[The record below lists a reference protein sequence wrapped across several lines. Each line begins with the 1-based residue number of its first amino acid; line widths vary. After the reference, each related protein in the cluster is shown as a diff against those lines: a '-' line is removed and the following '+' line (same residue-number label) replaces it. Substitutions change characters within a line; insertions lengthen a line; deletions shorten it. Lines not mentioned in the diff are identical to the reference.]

1 MKKLLLLIV
10 LFSIIGCNQNE
21 KKIPH
26 SHNTITSIKLHQ
38 ELPKIVHLD
47 LGLEGNSHGD
57 LMAFD
62 SVFTNDKGMVGML
75 SGYITTVD
83 IPNETE
89 TFEDRMV
96 HMVFDFE
103 EANTIV
109 VGGKSVYPK
118 IVGAEFKK
126 QIPQIRAVIGGTGD
140 YMGARG
146 QLTTTRNEDGTYEH
160 LLELMD

>member
-1 MKKLLLLIV
+1 MKKLLLLI
-10 LFSIIGCNQNE
+10 LISTIGCNQNE
-21 KKIPH
+21 KNITQ
-26 SHNTITSIKLHQ
+26 SQNTITSIKLHQ
-38 ELPKIVHLD
+38 ELPKIVYFD
-47 LGLEGNSHGD
+47 LGVVGNSTGD

-62 SVFTNDKGMVGML
+62 SVLSNDKGMTGML
-75 SGYITTVD
+75 SGYITTID

-96 HMVFDFE
+96 HMVFEFGG
-103 EANTIV
+103 ANTIV

-118 IVGAEFKK
+118 ILGAEFTKLK
-126 QIPQIRAVIGGTGD
+126 PQLRAVVGGTGE

>member
-1 MKKLLLLIV
+1 MKKLLLLI
-10 LFSIIGCNQNE
+10 LISTIGCNQNE
-21 KKIPH
+21 KKMPE
-26 SHNTITSIKLHQ
+26 SQNTITSIKLHQ
-38 ELPKIVHLD
+38 ELPKIVNLD
-47 LGLEGNSHGD
+47 LGIEGNSHGD

-62 SVFTNDKGMVGML
+62 SVFSNDKGMTGML
-75 SGYITTVD
+75 SGYITTID

-96 HMVFDFE
+96 HMVFEFGG
-103 EANTIV
+103 ANTIV

-118 IVGAEFKK
+118 ILGAEFTKLK
-126 QIPQIRAVIGGTGD
+126 PQIRAVIGGTGE

-160 LLELMD
+160 LIELMK

>member
-1 MKKLLLLIV
+1 MKKLLLLI
-10 LFSIIGCNQNE
+10 LISTIGCNQNE
-21 KKIPH
+21 KNITQ
-26 SHNTITSIKLHQ
+26 SQNTITSIKLHQ
-38 ELPKIVHLD
+38 ELPKIVHID
-47 LGLEGNSHGD
+47 LGVVGNSTGD

-62 SVFTNDKGMVGML
+62 SVFSNDKGMTGML
-75 SGYITTVD
+75 SGYITTID

-96 HMVFDFE
+96 HMVFEFGG
-103 EANTIV
+103 ANTIV

-118 IVGAEFKK
+118 ILGAEFTKLK
-126 QIPQIRAVIGGTGD
+126 PQIRAVIGGTGE

-160 LLELMD
+160 LIELMK

>member
-1 MKKLLLLIV
+1 MKKLLLLLV
-10 LFSIIGCNQNE
+10 LISTIGCNQNE

-26 SHNTITSIKLHQ
+26 SHNAITSIKLHQ
-38 ELPKIVHLD
+38 ELPEIVHLD
-47 LGLEGNSHGD
+47 LGIEGSSHGD

-62 SVFTNDKGMVGML
+62 SDFTNDKGMMGIL

-83 IPNETE
+83 IPNEAE

-96 HMVFDFE
+96 HMVFDFG

-118 IVGAEFKK
+118 TLGAEFTK
-126 QIPQIRAVIGGTGD
+126 QIPQIRAVIGGTGA

-160 LLELMD
+160 LIELMD

>member
-1 MKKLLLLIV
+1 MKKLLLLI
-10 LFSIIGCNQNE
+10 LISTIGCNQNE
-21 KKIPH
+21 KKMPE
-26 SHNTITSIKLHQ
+26 SQNTITSIKLHQ
-38 ELPKIVHLD
+38 ELPKIVNLD
-47 LGLEGNSHGD
+47 LGIEGNSHGD

-62 SVFTNDKGMVGML
+62 SVFTNDKGMKGML
-75 SGYITTVD
+75 SGYITTID

-96 HMVFDFE
+96 HMVFEFGGT
-103 EANTIV
+103 NTIV

-118 IVGAEFKK
+118 TVGAEFTKLK
-126 QIPQIRAVIGGTGD
+126 PQIRAVIGGTGE

-160 LLELMD
+160 LIELMK